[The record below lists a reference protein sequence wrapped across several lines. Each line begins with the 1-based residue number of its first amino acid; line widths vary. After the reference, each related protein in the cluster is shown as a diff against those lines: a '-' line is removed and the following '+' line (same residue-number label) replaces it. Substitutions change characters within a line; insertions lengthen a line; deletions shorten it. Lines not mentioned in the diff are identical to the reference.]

1 MKKKLKYYSV
11 YTILSIV
18 CIICDSMVVYAC
30 YQSIIEH
37 PDSLI
42 MNIFTCSYVS
52 IIAILLN
59 IALFL
64 QAKDLLKPRNECF
77 IVKLPEVVENDN
89 FEFTK
94 LDL

>member
-11 YTILSIV
+11 STILSIV
-18 CIICDSMVVYAC
+18 CDSMVVYAC
-30 YQSIIEH
+30 YQGIIEH
-37 PDSLI
+37 PDSLV
-42 MNIFTCSYVS
+42 MNIFICSCIGS
-52 IIAILLN
+52 MAILLN

-77 IVKLPEVVENDN
+77 IVKLPGVVENDN